1 MKLSGFGI
9 RARMF
14 AAFGLVALVTVVS
27 SIAAWV
33 TYEKLSASL
42 NAIIGRDIPGFSLA
56 SELTARSS
64 EIVATAPIL
73 VSVETGRARDRVW
86 ARLMD
91 SIHGTDTLIQSL
103 GDYGIGQ
110 TQQSSLQTQL
120 DAVASALRSLD
131 ANVRRKF
138 WFGRRNRELTE
149 RLRWAHADFL
159 DEIDPLIED
168 ARFSIGLDLRRL
180 RQSPQAGQGKL
191 SPDAKRRRFGDLDA
205 RLRQHEALLRLKSS
219 INLLVGLI
227 FRAANAVDTPELNDI
242 LLFAGEAGAPIG
254 QDLESLGKQPELTAL
269 RQSASAILKFTKG
282 PDSLFDLRREALKL
296 QMRNA
301 GLLGASRAL
310 VQAFQ
315 TRISALSA
323 QIRAQTTKASRR
335 AGEITAQAKSLL
347 IWAALGSIVIAI
359 LMVWLYVGRSLVGRI
374 TGLKTAMRKIA
385 DGDLGAD
392 VPSGG
397 ADEIADMAAALE
409 VFRDTI
415 SETQRELVQ
424 AGKLAALG
432 QLAAGVAHDLNQPLA
447 ALRFQA
453 HNAAVNMERG
463 KMADAAQNLEKISK
477 LSTSM
482 AKKINHLKTL
492 ARKPSRHIGTAEL
505 KSVISA
511 ALDLLQGRI
520 RDEAVNIGL
529 EYPDGPVLV
538 RAGENRLEQVLL
550 NVFGNALDA
559 MKGAKTKSLDVRVR
573 QTRNKTRIR
582 ICDTGQGFDDKTLL
596 RIFDPFFTTKTV
608 GEGLGLG
615 LSISYNII
623 KDFGGSMKAQN
634 QPPEGACFIITLLT
648 AKP

>member
-1 MKLSGFGI
+1 MKRTGFGI

-14 AAFGLVALVTVVS
+14 AAFGLIALVTVAS

-33 TYEKLSASL
+33 TYEKLSGSL

-64 EIVATAPIL
+64 QIVATAPVL
-73 VSVETGRARDRVW
+73 AAVETERARIRIW
-86 ARLMD
+86 TRLMN
-91 SIHGTDTLIQSL
+91 SIHGTEKLIQNL
-103 GDYGIGQ
+103 AGHGIHGE
-110 TQQSSLQTQL
+110 QQNSLQVQL
-120 DAVASALRSLD
+120 DAVSSALRSLD

-138 WFGRRNRELTE
+138 WFGKRNRELTE

-159 DEIDPLIED
+159 DEIDPLIDD
-168 ARFSIGLDLRRL
+168 AHFSIGLDLRRL
-180 RQSPQAGQGKL
+180 RQVPIGGQGEAL
-191 SPDAKRRRFGDLDA
+191 QKRRKNFSDLDA
-205 RLRQHEALLRLKSS
+205 RLRRHEALLRLKAA

-227 FRAANAVDTPELNDI
+227 FRAANADNPVELNTI
-242 LLFAGEAGAPIG
+242 LLFAGEAGAPI
-254 QDLESLGKQPELTAL
+254 DLDLKHLGKQPELTAL
-269 RQSASAILKFTKG
+269 RQSAAAIENFTKG

-296 QMRNA
+296 QKRNA
-301 GLLGASRAL
+301 RLLEESRLL
-310 VQAFQ
+310 VEAFQ
-315 TRISALSA
+315 RRISSLSA

-335 AGEITAQAKSLL
+335 AGKITAQAKTLL
-347 IWAALGSIVIAI
+347 IWAALGSIAIAI

-374 TGLKTAMRKIA
+374 SGLKTAMRKIA
-385 DGDLGAD
+385 DGDLKAS

-397 ADEIADMAAALE
+397 ADEIAEMASTLKI
-409 VFRDTI
+409 FRDTI

-453 HNAAVNMERG
+453 HNTAVNMKRG
-463 KMADAAQNLEKISK
+463 QVEAAAANLDKISQ
-477 LSTSM
+477 LSASM

-492 ARKPSRHIGTAEL
+492 ARKPSRHIGKADL
-505 KSVISA
+505 KTVISA
-511 ALDLLQGRI
+511 ALDLLQGRV
-520 RDEAVNIGL
+520 RDEGINVSLDCPNHDL
-529 EYPDGPVLV
+529 FV

-550 NVFGNALDA
+550 NIFGNALDA
-559 MKGAKTKSLDVRVR
+559 MKGAAVKNLDIHIR
-573 QTRNKTRIR
+573 QSHRKTRIR
-582 ICDTGQGFDDKTLL
+582 ICDTGSGFDEETLL

-634 QPPEGACFIITLLT
+634 HSPAGACFTIMLVT
-648 AKP
+648 ARP

>member
-1 MKLSGFGI
+1 MKLTGFGI

-14 AAFGLVALVTVVS
+14 AAFGLIALVTVIS

-33 TYEKLSASL
+33 TYEKLSGSL

-73 VSVETGRARDRVW
+73 AAVETGRARTRVW
-86 ARLMD
+86 KRLMN
-91 SIHGTDTLIQSL
+91 SIHGTERLIQNL
-103 GDYGIGQ
+103 ARHGIRGDRH
-110 TQQSSLQTQL
+110 SSLQIQL
-120 DAVASALRSLD
+120 DAVSSALRSLD

-138 WFGRRNRELTE
+138 WFGQRNRELTE

-159 DEIDPLIED
+159 DEIDPLIDD
-168 ARFSIGLDLRRL
+168 AHFSIGLDLRRL
-180 RQSPQAGQGKL
+180 RQVPGDSQGGIRQ
-191 SPDAKRRRFGDLDA
+191 KRRQNLLDLDA
-205 RLRQHEALLRLKSS
+205 RLRRHEALLRLKAS

-227 FRAANAVDTPELNDI
+227 FRAANADSPAELKNI
-242 LLFAGEAGAPIG
+242 LLFAGEAGAPID
-254 QDLESLGKQPELTAL
+254 QDLRHLGKQPELTAL
-269 RQSASAILKFTKG
+269 RQSAAAIENFTRG
-282 PDSLFDLRREALKL
+282 PDSLFELRREALKL
-296 QMRNA
+296 QKDSTR
-301 GLLGASRAL
+301 LLEESRSL
-310 VQAFQ
+310 VEAFQ
-315 TRISALSA
+315 QRIASLSA
-323 QIRAQTTKASRR
+323 QIRAQTTQASRQ
-335 AGEITAQAKSLL
+335 AGKITAQAKSLL
-347 IWAALGSIVIAI
+347 IWAALGSIIIAI

-374 TGLKTAMRKIA
+374 SGLKTAMRRIA
-385 DGDLGAD
+385 EGDMQAP

-397 ADEIADMAAALE
+397 ADEIADMASTLKI
-409 VFRDTI
+409 FRDTI
-415 SETQRELVQ
+415 TETQRELVQ

-453 HNAAVNMERG
+453 HNTAVNIKRGQMEE
-463 KMADAAQNLEKISK
+463 AAGNLDKISR
-477 LSTSM
+477 LSAAM

-492 ARKPSRHIGTAEL
+492 ARKPSRQIGEANL
-505 KSVISA
+505 KTVISA

-520 RDEAVNIGL
+520 RDEGVQVLL
-529 EYPDGPVLV
+529 EYPDHDLFV

-559 MKGAKTKSLDVRVR
+559 MKGAKSKTLDIHVR
-573 QTRNKTRIR
+573 QSRRKTRIR
-582 ICDTGQGFDDKTLL
+582 VCDSGSGFDEETLS

-634 QPPEGACFIITLLT
+634 QSPAGACFTITLVT
-648 AKP
+648 AKS